1 MIITRFVGGPLAGIE
16 GIQAT
21 EVTLAAHSGSR
32 EIGRYLRGPDDD
44 GVAVYRWV
52 PAPEEAQDD
61 LPDPA

>member
-1 MIITRFVGGPLAGIE
+1 MMISARFVGGPLAGIE

-21 EVTLAAHSGSR
+21 EVALAAHSGSR

-52 PAPEEAQDD
+52 PA
-61 LPDPA
+61 

>member
-1 MIITRFVGGPLAGIE
+1 MISARFVGGPLAGIE

-21 EVTLAAHSGSR
+21 EVALAAHSGSR

-52 PAPEEAQDD
+52 PAPDVREGD